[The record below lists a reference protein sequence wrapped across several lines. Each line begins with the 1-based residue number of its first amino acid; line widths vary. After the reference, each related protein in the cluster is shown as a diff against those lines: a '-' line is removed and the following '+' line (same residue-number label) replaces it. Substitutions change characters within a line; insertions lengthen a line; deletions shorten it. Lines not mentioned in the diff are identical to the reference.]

1 MNPTTTTH
9 TNLPPPPSPSFAAL
23 PTEILFLIIEQ
34 LHLDAKEL
42 YYAPYK
48 SLSTTEDHDRSNHG
62 LSRTLPYLPSGFDR
76 DIQRLYSLVRVL
88 GEENG
93 VADLVRFYADPGT
106 KHQDSLRAV
115 LDHCCD
121 LERFLLSMSAKD
133 TQSYQTLFILLNKY
147 TPFLSMVAHNDSL
160 LDDLRVLVAL
170 IPAVII
176 CHCRNIKWLN
186 HLTIGDRRGR
196 NRTDQQFPSFHLEAS
211 PHWFFIIALSWG
223 KRIWSTLSALVPGW
237 NASCSHLKPAQQLGE
252 PTPRD
257 FAFLGPALVLRAL
270 SPLSQQLKALSIEY
284 APMLDY
290 IFTNVPNDA
299 DSDDD
304 DDINP
309 DDNMDANENLVTHLG
324 YFPNLKMLRICH
336 RALRWTHSDGL
347 VKEQLVRLTEG
358 CPRLESLDITQIDI
372 RDTQIRPQLE
382 GLVAVAGTDAIPLL
396 KGLRVGI
403 LKNQGRDKPV
413 QWTRDDSCPHLSDL
427 FAKEYLA
434 TYSKT
439 GIKLLID
446 IESFWQ
452 KMAILQTFPAVHEGV
467 HDTVTVHPYLD
478 EITGAVQERES
489 VARR

>member
-1 MNPTTTTH
+1 MW
-9 TNLPPPPSPSFAAL
+9 S
-23 PTEILFLIIEQ
+23 
-34 LHLDAKEL
+34 
-42 YYAPYK
+42 
-48 SLSTTEDHDRSNHG
+48 
-62 LSRTLPYLPSGFDR
+62 SG
-76 DIQRLYSLVRVL
+76 
-88 GEENG
+88 
-93 VADLVRFYADPGT
+93 
-106 KHQDSLRAV
+106 
-115 LDHCCD
+115 
-121 LERFLLSMSAKD
+121 
-133 TQSYQTLFILLNKY
+133 
-147 TPFLSMVAHNDSL
+147 
-160 LDDLRVLVAL
+160 
-170 IPAVII
+170 
-176 CHCRNIKWLN
+176 
-186 HLTIGDRRGR
+186 
-196 NRTDQQFPSFHLEAS
+196 TDQQFPSFHLEAS

-304 DDINP
+304 DINP

-324 YFPNLKMLRICH
+324 HFPNLKMLRICH

-347 VKEQLVRLTEG
+347 VKEQLVRLIEG

-478 EITGAVQERES
+478 EIMGAVQERES